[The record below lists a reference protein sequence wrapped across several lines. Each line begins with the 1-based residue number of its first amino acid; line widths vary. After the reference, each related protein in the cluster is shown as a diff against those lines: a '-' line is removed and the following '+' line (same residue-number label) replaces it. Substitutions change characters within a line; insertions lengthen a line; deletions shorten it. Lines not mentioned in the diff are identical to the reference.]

1 MSGFETS
8 KFVDLNESLETHL
21 SCGICYG
28 IYNKPVETQC
38 GHTFCEQ
45 CIRQWYENN
54 VNKTCPYCKQQLGNK
69 RKRNTR
75 NDNSFDSNVLFSK
88 SKKVLLI
95 IDLINDLKIKCDFV
109 SNGCQEVVKLVSLSK
124 HLEEC
129 NYNLCETCG
138 LKMGKKYEHN
148 CIELLKKERD
158 YYKQQSFESKKEV
171 EKYRAEFIVAKNQ
184 LRIKSMSFEEEKN
197 KLKEEIS
204 KSEKEKEELKAQIE
218 KIKINNNVNDE
229 VIVDSEVEQY
239 LNLANNDFIEEVVY
253 NRAQKLGILDNNLYV
268 KIEVETQFSE
278 NQIYRHK
285 KSSTFDKFKK
295 DLNKNYLDYGEVIE
309 FRYNNKLIDDFDSPQ
324 KLNITDGDFIKVK
337 KIKSQKTRFKS
348 FKRDAVFKNI

>member
-45 CIRQWYENN
+45 CIKQWFENDI
-54 VNKTCPYCKQQLGNK
+54 NKSCPFCKQQLGNK

-88 SKKVLLI
+88 SQRILLI

-109 SNGCQEVVKLVSLSK
+109 SNGCQEVLKLVSLSK

-129 NYNLCETCG
+129 DYNLCITCG
-138 LKMGKKYEHN
+138 IKMGKKDEHN

-158 YYKQQSFESKKEV
+158 YYKQQSSESKKEV
-171 EKYRAEFIVAKNQ
+171 DKYKADFIVAKNQ
-184 LRIKSMSFEEEKN
+184 LKIKSISFEEEKN
-197 KLKEEIS
+197 KLKQEIS
-204 KSEKEKEELKAQIE
+204 KSENEKQELKAQIE
-218 KIKINNNVNDE
+218 KLIDYKEKINNKVNDE
-229 VIVDSEVEQY
+229 VIVDSKVEEQDF
-239 LNLANNDFIEEVVY
+239 NLANNDFIE
-253 NRAQKLGILDNNLYV
+253 
-268 KIEVETQFSE
+268 
-278 NQIYRHK
+278 
-285 KSSTFDKFKK
+285 
-295 DLNKNYLDYGEVIE
+295 
-309 FRYNNKLIDDFDSPQ
+309 
-324 KLNITDGDFIKVK
+324 
-337 KIKSQKTRFKS
+337 
-348 FKRDAVFKNI
+348 